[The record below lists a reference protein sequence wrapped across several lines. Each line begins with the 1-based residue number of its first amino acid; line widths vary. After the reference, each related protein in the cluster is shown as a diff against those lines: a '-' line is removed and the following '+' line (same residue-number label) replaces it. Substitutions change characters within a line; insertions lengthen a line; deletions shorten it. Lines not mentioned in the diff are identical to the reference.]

1 MTADDIKFRAS
12 RIGAI
17 MTEPRSKSQ
26 ALSETCKTYLTE
38 VYINE
43 KYGRKK
49 EIENDYITK
58 GLLCEEN
65 SLTLYSRYKKIFY
78 KKNEHTIENEFIC
91 GTPDVIQ
98 SEMIDGV
105 FVPSLIVD
113 LKSSWSIFTFFNEAS
128 DLNKTYY
135 WQLQS
140 YMALTGATQAIL
152 AYCLVNTPDVLI
164 NDQKRRLQW
173 KMGVIDDANFVYQQA
188 CDEIDRLSIY
198 DDIPMSERVIEIP
211 IQRDEEAIERIY
223 QRVKDCREYMNTNLF
238 KLQTQTAWNVH
249 DAIQQC

>member
-1 MTADDIKFRAS
+1 MTNADEIKIRAS

-26 ALSETCKTYLTE
+26 TLSETCKTYL
-38 VYINE
+38 NE
-43 KYGRKK
+43 LFISVKYGRKK
-49 EIENDYITK
+49 DIENEYITK
-58 GLLCEEN
+58 GLLVEED
-65 SLTLYSRYKKIFY
+65 SLTLYSRHKKFFY
-78 KKNEHTIENEFIC
+78 KKNADTIENDFIC
-91 GTPDVIQ
+91 GTPDIILSEKIGDVFLPSVI
-98 SEMIDGV
+98 ID
-105 FVPSLIVD
+105 I
-113 LKSSWSIFTFFNEAS
+113 KSSWSIFTFFNEAS

-140 YMALTGATQAIL
+140 YMALTGASNAIL

-173 KMGVIDDANFVYQQA
+173 KMGVIDDTDKTYQQA

-211 IQRDEEAIERIY
+211 IARDDEAIERIY
-223 QRVKDCREYMNTNLF
+223 QRVKDCRAWMNEHLF
-238 KLQTQTAWNVH
+238 KKELQMVDTV
-249 DAIQQC
+249 